1 MMVDLADLDLEVK
14 IHLRRWGE
22 VAEALR
28 QRTSPLPPKLHAAL
42 ANKID
47 PEVKDKKGRRAAP
60 WENANRDRGLCY
72 ALGIYRALIGR
83 PGGPINENDA
93 RDRTCRDM
101 GASDGTLRQALQN
114 FPALAKQVS
123 EEARKALEE

>member
-1 MMVDLADLDLEVK
+1 MVDLVDLDLEVK

-28 QRTSPLPPKLHAAL
+28 QRTSPLPPKLCAEL
-42 ANKID
+42 ADKID
-47 PEVKDKKGRRAAP
+47 PEVKDKGGRRAAP
-60 WENANRDRGLCY
+60 WENTHRDRLLCY
-72 ALGIYRALIGR
+72 ALGVYRALIGV
-83 PGGPINENDA
+83 PGGPINEDDA

-101 GASDGTLRQALQN
+101 GTSDSTLRQALQK

-123 EEARKALEE
+123 TEARKALEE